1 MWRSEVQQLNT
12 QRLDS
17 GVDFPLLPAMSFHSS
32 IIRTIFIAFL
42 CFIAWASV
50 FKLDQFVRAQGVV
63 FSKSR
68 VQVIQSV
75 DGGVLKDLLVNDGD
89 IVEAGQVLARLDQS
103 RFEASTNEISARID
117 ALQAKIA
124 RLRAELT
131 DTEPKFP
138 SQLSS
143 NRDLIAIESALFD
156 RRVKSL
162 SDDVGYLTQTRDIA
176 IRELT
181 MIQALDKT
189 GDVDQ
194 SELVRA
200 ERSLIDSE
208 AKLKSRVNEF
218 YEAASSELIKAED
231 ELAQNIEILA
241 QRNGLLESSTLR
253 ALMPGVVKKVNIT
266 TLGAVLKP
274 GEPLLEIIPTG
285 DTLLLE
291 AKVPPKDIADV
302 AIGMNAKIRLD
313 PFDSS
318 VYGTIEGSV
327 VFISG
332 DTIVENNA
340 RGAEETFYKAHIA
353 VPKGRITTS
362 VGKEINLIPGMTG
375 QVDIKTGDRT
385 VIKYML
391 KPIVK
396 TLDSS
401 FGEK

>member
-1 MWRSEVQQLNT
+1 MQQLNS

>member
-1 MWRSEVQQLNT
+1 MQQLNT

>member
-1 MWRSEVQQLNT
+1 MQQLNS

-353 VPKGRITTS
+353 VPKGRLTTS

>member
-1 MWRSEVQQLNT
+1 MQQLNS

-17 GVDFPLLPAMSFHSS
+17 GIDFPLLPAMSFHSS

-218 YEAASSELIKAED
+218 YEAAGSELIKAED

-353 VPKGRITTS
+353 VPKGRLTTS

>member
-1 MWRSEVQQLNT
+1 MQQLNT

-17 GVDFPLLPAMSFHSS
+17 GVDFPLLPGTSFQSS

-42 CFIAWASV
+42 CFLAWASL

-176 IRELT
+176 KRELT
-181 MIQALDKT
+181 MIQTLDKT

-194 SELVRA
+194 SELVRS

-218 YEAASSELIKAED
+218 YEAAGSELIKAED

-340 RGAEETFYKAHIA
+340 KGTEETFYKAHIA
-353 VPKGRITTS
+353 VAKGRITTS

>member
-1 MWRSEVQQLNT
+1 MQQLNS

-17 GVDFPLLPAMSFHSS
+17 GIDFPLLPAMSFHSS

>member
-1 MWRSEVQQLNT
+1 MQQLNS

-353 VPKGRITTS
+353 VPKGRIMTS

>member
-1 MWRSEVQQLNT
+1 MQQLNS

-17 GVDFPLLPAMSFHSS
+17 GVDFPSLPAMSFHSS

-117 ALQAKIA
+117 ALQAKIS

>member
-1 MWRSEVQQLNT
+1 VQQLNS

-353 VPKGRITTS
+353 VPKGRLTTS

>member
-1 MWRSEVQQLNT
+1 MQQLNT

-138 SQLSS
+138 AQLSS